1 MNNGKICVSICAGDA
16 DEALQQI
23 ARAEAVAD
31 VIELRVDCLRGGDP
45 VNLVSGINPTRPL
58 VITYRPSTQGGHGP
72 SEMPNRQAFWNTLAN
87 SGLASENV
95 FFDHELDLTDIE
107 RTPGVPTIRSFHDFN
122 GVPENLDEIYT
133 RLAAPGDVVKIAVTA
148 ADVTDTIPI
157 WNLLR
162 RAKAENKPLIPIAM
176 GEAGKITRILG
187 PAFGAFMT
195 FATLDSGS
203 ETAPGQIP
211 ASDMIEVFRVKN
223 LDETTDIYGIIAG
236 DTSYS
241 TSPYMHNAAF
251 ASEGLNA
258 VFVPLQARDPGS
270 FIRRMVRPETS
281 EAELGFRGFA
291 VTNPHKQAIIEH
303 LDHIDETAE
312 RIGAVNTVKVEK
324 GRLYGYNTDALG
336 FITPLKDRLGGL
348 SDSNVAVVG
357 AGGAARA
364 CLYALLQEGAAVTL
378 FVRDV
383 QKAGK
388 LGDEF
393 GIRVEPLETR
403 SSFDKFDILV
413 NTTPL
418 GTKGDYQDKSVAAAD
433 QLRNLKLVYDLVYNP
448 SETKLIAEAHLA
460 GIPVLGGLEMLIAQG
475 AKQYEIWTGRTAPVD
490 VMAAAV
496 QKRLQ
501 L

>member
-1 MNNGKICVSICAGDA
+1 MNNGKICVSICVADA
-16 DEALQQI
+16 EEALRQI

-31 VIELRVDCLRGGDP
+31 ITEIRVDCLHGGDP
-45 VNLVSGINPTRPL
+45 VNLASAINSTRPL
-58 VITYRPSTQGGHGP
+58 VVTYRPSTQGGHGP
-72 SEMPNRQAFWNTLAN
+72 SELPNRQEFWNTLTN
-87 SGLASENV
+87 SGLAAENAL
-95 FFDHELDLTDIE
+95 FDHEFDLTDVE
-107 RTPGVPTIRSFHDFN
+107 PPPGVPTIRSFHDFDR
-122 GVPENLDEIYT
+122 VPENIDEIFT
-133 RLAAPGDVVKIAVTA
+133 RLAASGDIVKIAVKANDITE
-148 ADVTDTIPI
+148 TIPI
-157 WNLLR
+157 WKLLR
-162 RAKAENKPLIPIAM
+162 RARVENKPLIPIAM

-211 ASDMIEVFRVKN
+211 ASDMIEVFRVRE
-223 LDETTDIYGIIAG
+223 LDEATDIYGIIAG
-236 DTSYS
+236 DTTYS
-241 TSPYMHNAAF
+241 TSPYMHNGAF

-258 VFVPLQARDPGS
+258 VFVPLQSRDPGA
-270 FIRRMVRPETS
+270 FIRRMVRPEAS

-312 RIGAVNTVKVEK
+312 RIGAVNTVKVER

-348 SDSNVAVVG
+348 SDSNVALVG

-364 CLYALLQEGAAVTL
+364 CLYSLLQEGAAVTL

-403 SSFDKFDILV
+403 SSFDEFDILV

-418 GTKGDYQDKSVAAAD
+418 GTKGDYQNKRVAAAD

-448 SETKLIAEAHLA
+448 SETKLIVEAHLA
-460 GIPVLGGLEMLIAQG
+460 GVPVLGGLEMLIAQG

-496 QKRLQ
+496 RKRLQ